1 MKILELIV
9 SPFRCQINNWNDN
22 HILSL
27 SLLNTLKL
35 SKLRD
40 NWNVW
45 GGDWTAELVLLVTV
59 FVYFCHLLADLMEE
73 IDLFQGLETGT
84 GTEFILLLIQN
95 VTSIGCVIYLVVPFT
110 VGLSNSFK
118 ISLSY
123 RYNIRYNQRI

>member
-1 MKILELIV
+1 MSGEETERQK
-9 SPFRCQINNWNDN
+9 
-22 HILSL
+22 
-27 SLLNTLKL
+27 
-35 SKLRD
+35 
-40 NWNVW
+40 
-45 GGDWTAELVLLVTV
+45 LVLLVTV